1 MTMDANILYNA
12 GTTENTLKR
21 IEAAV
26 TKELKSRKTE
36 YNNIIALFEKSDC
49 EQADA
54 LRALLQEESRTI
66 EMLAELLT
74 EMVHML
80 QKAAA
85 DTSHVEDNYSV
96 NRVKG

>member
-1 MTMDANILYNA
+1 MMMDANILYNA

>member
-1 MTMDANILYNA
+1 MDTNILYNA
-12 GTTENTLKR
+12 GTTENTLTR

-26 TKELKSRKTE
+26 TRELNNRKTE

-54 LRALLQEESRTI
+54 LRALLQEESRTM
-66 EMLAELLT
+66 EKLAELLT
-74 EMVHML
+74 ELVHML
-80 QKAAA
+80 QKAST
-85 DTSHVEDNYSV
+85 DTSDVEDKYSV